1 VCTRA
6 CAAQWPCPKK
16 VQVSSDG
23 IGVMSKTTVK
33 DVSVEPEPQRAEI
46 APPAQGGS
54 RALALLLVITGAAGL
69 LAAWVIT
76 IDKFKILEAKVAGTT
91 YTPGCS
97 LNPVVSCGSVME
109 SKQAAVF
116 GFPNPML
123 GIVCYGIVIGVGM
136 ALLARARFPRW
147 YWLTFNAACLF
158 GVSFCAWLMFQSLYR
173 INALCL
179 WCCLAWIATITL
191 FWYVTS
197 FVVRAGLLPAPAA
210 VRSFLDDFTWVLPVL
225 HIGVVGMLVLT
236 RWWDFWTS

>member
-1 VCTRA
+1 MATDSRA
-6 CAAQWPCPKK
+6 
-16 VQVSSDG
+16 
-23 IGVMSKTTVK
+23 
-33 DVSVEPEPQRAEI
+33 R
-46 APPAQGGS
+46 GS
-54 RALALLLVITGAAGL
+54 RPFALLLVLCGAAGL
-69 LAAWVIT
+69 LASWVIT
-76 IDKFKILEAKVAGTT
+76 LDKFKLLEDPDFV
-91 YTPGCS
+91 PGCS
-97 LNPVVSCGSVME
+97 LNPVLSCGSVME
-109 SKQAAVF
+109 SDQAEVF

-123 GIVCYGIVIGVGM
+123 GLVTYGVVVCVGVS
-136 ALLARARFPRW
+136 LLAGAAFPRW
-147 YWLTFNAACLF
+147 YWLAFEAGCLF
-158 GVSFCAWLMFQSLYR
+158 GIGFVSWLQFESLYR